1 MKIATNT
8 SSNVTNNNIQAL
20 KHASSDQVR
29 SKLLRNLGIDSENGV
44 MNENVTNNQEQRDP
58 AATAYSSPTRHSVPI
73 YTETLKFDFISP
85 PMTPPCNCLSPSAGL
100 RKIHSEP
107 AKSRHGG
114 SGDVRRS
121 IQFNKQVSVVPI
133 PMRSEYS
140 LRIRSRI
147 WSNAE
152 EIHENAARNSMEFAS
167 EGWDWRNVCEDDD
180 MFVCTVSGE
189 LVHPVHYDMITEQ
202 YEE

>member
-1 MKIATNT
+1 M
-8 SSNVTNNNIQAL
+8 TNNNIQAL
-20 KHASSDQVR
+20 KPASSDQVR
-29 SKLLRNLGIDSENGV
+29 SKLLRNLGIDSENIAV
-44 MNENVTNNQEQRDP
+44 MDENVTNSQEQRDP
-58 AATAYSSPTRHSVPI
+58 AVTPYCSPTRHTVPI
-73 YTETLKFDFISP
+73 YTETLKFDTTCSSP
-85 PMTPPCNCLSPSAGL
+85 PMTPPRNCLSPSVGM

-107 AKSRHGG
+107 AKSRQGG

-140 LRIRSRI
+140 RRIRSRI

-189 LVHPVHYDMITEQ
+189 LVHPVHYDMMVEN